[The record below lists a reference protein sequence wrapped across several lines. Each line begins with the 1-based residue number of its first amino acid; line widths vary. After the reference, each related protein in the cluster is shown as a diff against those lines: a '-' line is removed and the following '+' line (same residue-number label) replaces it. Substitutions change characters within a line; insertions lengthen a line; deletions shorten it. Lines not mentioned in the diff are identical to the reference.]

1 MSNTAQNETHNVCN
15 ERLKREGGKATCCDC
30 DPHEGCTLGE
40 RLPEA
45 SKTFKPL
52 EYYRE
57 KYTQQQ
63 LDEAVADARKE
74 VIAQKI
80 EKIEKI
86 INQKYP
92 PNIFTEYTGDP
103 NVMTMSRGVAE
114 STHIRRLDQS
124 EIGHIAFLEH
134 ILATLREE
142 EHG

>member
-1 MSNTAQNETHNVCN
+1 MSTTTQNEWT
-15 ERLKREGGKATCCDC
+15 KKARDYI
-30 DPHEGCTLGE
+30 L
-40 RLPEA
+40 
-45 SKTFKPL
+45 SKSQSGAYDL
-52 EYYRE
+52 AGDIE
-57 KYTQQQ
+57 
-63 LDEAVADARKE
+63 DEVSDLVILLADARKE

-142 EHG
+142 ESDLSIAIKEEGL